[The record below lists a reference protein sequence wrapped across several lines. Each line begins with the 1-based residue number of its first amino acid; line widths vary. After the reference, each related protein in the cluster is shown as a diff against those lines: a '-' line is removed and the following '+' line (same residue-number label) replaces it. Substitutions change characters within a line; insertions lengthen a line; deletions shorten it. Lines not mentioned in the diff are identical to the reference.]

1 MTWGHIADHK
11 NAASPPGSD
20 KGPVKQDPA
29 FVPGGAPSSISPYIG
44 PPYLSRI
51 VLTAS
56 DQRSGLLVGM
66 KSARPSRTSLKR
78 KLSTEIEPLPSLSF
92 RPPAVLRLGDVVIA
106 FEEWSSTK
114 NHPCRSFLGEDDKKR
129 LSRLRSPLSR
139 AEFIAG
145 RAALHHA
152 GRALGHDV
160 SEMRINYD
168 PDSGKPYF
176 DSIDACFHFN
186 ITHTIG
192 LAGCI
197 ASRNCLVGCDCERWD
212 RALNIEEFSYLF
224 DRKFLNKRECLIEWT
239 KLEAST
245 KLRGEKLTDRV
256 GSMDKLI
263 SPTFMRTD
271 EIEID
276 IPLSPVTFDINR
288 KFVFSCCVELT
299 PHASRRISS
308 STPGDDCRIPY
319 RQRSVAEGEAQG
331 GSFKRPEQ

>member
-20 KGPVKQDPA
+20 KMGPVKEDPA
-29 FVPGGAPSSISPYIG
+29 FVTAGVPSSISPYIG
-44 PPYLSRI
+44 PPYLSRM

-56 DQRSGLLVGM
+56 DPRSGLYDGL
-66 KSARPSRTSLKR
+66 KSARPPRTSLKR
-78 KLSTEIEPLPSLSF
+78 NLSTEIEPLPSLNF
-92 RPPAVLRLGDVVIA
+92 RLPAVLRLGAVVIA
-106 FEEWSSTK
+106 FEEWSSTE
-114 NHPCRSFLGEDDKKR
+114 NHPCRSFLGEDDKDR

-160 SEMRINYD
+160 SAMRIAYD
-168 PDSGKPYF
+168 PNSGKPYF
-176 DSIDACFHFN
+176 DSLDACFHFN

-212 RALNIEEFSYLF
+212 RAIDIEEFSYF
-224 DRKFLNKRECLIEWT
+224 FGRRFLTRRECLIEWT

-245 KLRGEKLTDRV
+245 KLRGQNLTDKV
-256 GSMDKLI
+256 GSTGKLL
-263 SPTFMRTD
+263 SPTFIQTD
-271 EIEID
+271 KIRID
-276 IPLSPVTFDINR
+276 IPIPQVTFDVNR
-288 KFVFSCCVELT
+288 RFVFSCCAELT
-299 PHASRRISS
+299 PHAWRRISQ
-308 STPGDDCRIPY
+308 PHAR
-319 RQRSVAEGEAQG
+319 R
-331 GSFKRPEQ
+331 